1 MRYTSSSTSTTS
13 RDASHSYTG
22 RIEQASIPFRNTA
35 IKFSEC
41 RNVYESNRIFALVPG
56 NAHASGS
63 FECDVGI
70 LHRRC
75 TPKRHAR
82 ASPCM
87 QRGETRMIQICLFWD
102 ESPRVHAHRSALR
115 SGRVHSRCEPPSGIG
130 CWTGIHYHGIPC
142 ATFLVY
148 RDTENPRLPQQ
159 TTRMVCMTEQEAIV
173 GFHPASVDESRAS
186 AGSKAAA

>member
-1 MRYTSSSTSTTS
+1 MQKCLRKQQNLCLGPRERSCIWKLRMRRRHPASSM
-13 RDASHSYTG
+13 
-22 RIEQASIPFRNTA
+22 
-35 IKFSEC
+35 
-41 RNVYESNRIFALVPG
+41 
-56 NAHASGS
+56 HA
-63 FECDVGI
+63 EAAC
-70 LHRRC
+70 
-75 TPKRHAR
+75 AR

-115 SGRVHSRCEPPSGIG
+115 SGRVHSRCEPHSGIG